1 VGYHANP
8 VTSKRPYL
16 LLIIIIT
23 LWGLNFII
31 SRFLCGLEPVRVSG
45 VLFAFFRYALGAFTL
60 IGVMAYQRK
69 GPQIIREEI
78 QPHRNLILLSALFSA
93 IFVIGLH
100 TSTEFITSGTSS
112 ILVNLNPVV
121 VLIFGVIFLRERLS
135 FTKTL
140 GFVLGLV
147 GGLIFLWTSITIAP
161 GIEFGILL
169 ALVGTFAWGAY
180 TITLH
185 YLEGADRYIVIT
197 VTLVTSSL
205 LLLSFL
211 LVMMSQGFVPIL
223 ILDVFSVSGIVFT
236 GVLSSGMG
244 YVMYF
249 TAVEAL
255 GATRASSFLFLIPF
269 VSVAGDF
276 FLGEPPEFVV
286 LLAGLI
292 AIIGVGLIRL
302 SSLKDDSEA

>member
-1 VGYHANP
+1 VVNLPNP

-16 LLIIIIT
+16 LLVIIIT

-31 SRFLCGLEPVRVSG
+31 SRFLCGLDPVRVSG
-45 VLFAFFRYALGAFTL
+45 VLFALFRYTLGAVTL
-60 IGVMAYQRK
+60 IGVMAFQRK
-69 GPQIIREEI
+69 GPRAIREEI
-78 QPHRNLILLSALFSA
+78 QPYRNLILLSALFSA

-112 ILVNLNPVV
+112 ILVNLNPIV
-121 VLIFGVIFLRERLS
+121 VLVFGALFLKERLNL
-135 FTKTL
+135 TKTV
-140 GFVLGLV
+140 GFLLGLI
-147 GGLIFLWTSITIAP
+147 GGLIFLWTSITIVP
-161 GIEFGILL
+161 GIEFGVLL
-169 ALVGTFAWGAY
+169 ALISTFAWGAY

-185 YLEGADRYIVIT
+185 YLEGADRFVVIT

-205 LLLSFL
+205 LLFSFL
-211 LVMMSQGFVPIL
+211 LVMLSQGFVPIL
-223 ILDVFSVSGIVFT
+223 ILDIYSLSGILFT
-236 GVLSSGMG
+236 GILSSGMG

-269 VSVAGDF
+269 VSVVGDF
-276 FLGEPPEFVV
+276 FLGEPPELVV
-286 LLAGLI
+286 LMAGVI

-302 SSLKDDSEA
+302 SGLQENTQE